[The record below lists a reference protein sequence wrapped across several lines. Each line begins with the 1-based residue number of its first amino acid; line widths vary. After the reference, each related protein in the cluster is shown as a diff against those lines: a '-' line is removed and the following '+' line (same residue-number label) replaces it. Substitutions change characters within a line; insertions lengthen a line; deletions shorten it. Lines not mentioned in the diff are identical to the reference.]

1 MLPWPSVSA
10 KLVDTVNGKANDSG
24 PSTISTDE
32 ELTMNAEI
40 ERFTNDLKSNE
51 ALRTNIKAAGSDH
64 AAIVKAANAKGY
76 KFSLADVEKMVSE
89 GELTDAQLESVA
101 GGAGTIFTWQGGTF
115 IKWN

>member
-1 MLPWPSVSA
+1 MH
-10 KLVDTVNGKANDSG
+10 
-24 PSTISTDE
+24 
-32 ELTMNAEI
+32 AEI
-40 ERFTNDLKSNE
+40 ERFTNDLRSNE

-64 AAIVKAANAKGY
+64 AAIVRAANAKGY
-76 KFSLADVEKMVSE
+76 RFSLADVEKMVSE